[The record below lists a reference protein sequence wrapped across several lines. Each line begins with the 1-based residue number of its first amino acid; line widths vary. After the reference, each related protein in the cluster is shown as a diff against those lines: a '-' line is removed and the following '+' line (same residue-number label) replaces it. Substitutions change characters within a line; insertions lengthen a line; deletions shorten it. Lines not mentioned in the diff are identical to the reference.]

1 METQESEVRTRV
13 SEKDRKDIAEM
24 TETSK
29 YLEGHDPQGILIAKS
44 NMNILKARA
53 EMEKQEECKED
64 I

>member
-1 METQESEVRTRV
+1 MRTRV

-24 TETSK
+24 AETSK

>member
-1 METQESEVRTRV
+1 MRTRV

-53 EMEKQEECKED
+53 EMDREQKTEQEVV
-64 I
+64 